1 MINPEDFLPTL
12 DPTFTSDN
20 STFTARMVASN
31 IWQFYDEEGDP
42 FINITFPDDT
52 FGPAA
57 IQTILPIAEQFFKAG
72 EKCGRLQGKW
82 HLAYQIKGLLGIP
95 HDIQE
100 RLTDLENKVD

>member
-1 MINPEDFLPTL
+1 MTNPEDFLPTY
-12 DPTFTSDN
+12 DPTFKSDN

-42 FINITFPDDT
+42 LINITFADSTPE
-52 FGPAA
+52 PSE
-57 IQTILPIAEQFFKAG
+57 IQALLPIAQQFFEAG
-72 EKCGRLQGKW
+72 EESGRLQGKW

-95 HDIQE
+95 YDIQE